1 MSPLILGDEPIVSD
15 EEDRSEESDVSEKD
29 VLQGIRLKM
38 LEIWG
43 LKFEKDIIYKDFK
56 EIE

>member
-15 EEDRSEESDVSEKD
+15 EEDRSEESDVSEKE

-38 LEIWG
+38 LEV
-43 LKFEKDIIYKDFK
+43 
-56 EIE
+56 